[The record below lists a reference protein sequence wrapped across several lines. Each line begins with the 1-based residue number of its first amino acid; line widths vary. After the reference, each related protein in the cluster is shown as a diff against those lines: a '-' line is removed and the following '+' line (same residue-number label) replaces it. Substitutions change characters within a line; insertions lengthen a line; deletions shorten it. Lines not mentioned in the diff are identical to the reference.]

1 MSAGPQ
7 TGSRRESSA
16 GGTRN
21 RETRIMIGRRASGG
35 VSRFGF
41 PPGLSGF
48 HRGVWEA
55 AGLAGPG

>member
-1 MSAGPQ
+1 
-7 TGSRRESSA
+7 
-16 GGTRN
+16 
-21 RETRIMIGRRASGG
+21 MIGRRASGG

-48 HRGVWEA
+48 RRGVWEA